1 MLIGA
6 VKFLYILDL
15 GWEDFWGNLW
25 AATRCQKQNR
35 NASNRNLVEGKSS
48 EMMSRVCFCFSCF
61 FWFTCA
67 VENTGTQKY
76 SKICRGIL

>member
-15 GWEDFWGNLW
+15 GGEDFWNNLW

-35 NASNRNLVEGKSS
+35 NASNRNLVGGKSS
-48 EMMSRVCFCFSCF
+48 EM
-61 FWFTCA
+61 
-67 VENTGTQKY
+67 
-76 SKICRGIL
+76 